1 MTTAITYRLLLVQP
15 RVVFAAL
22 SSEIT
27 LAKDQA
33 DVHYSSVTTGA
44 YTDIRPEM
52 LVCFGSTPGADDLGR
67 VRVRKPADAERIYFG
82 WASRGKGEG
91 EQAFAYGTHITVYD
105 LYKPWTKNP
114 RIDADGTQ
122 YLDYDRDFATYGA
135 SPPIVNLDCGTA
147 VQRDLD
153 PDTELA
159 TFSFNAV
166 NTYMTDPD
174 AAAMYT
180 DWLWELP
187 DEATVTGGALDSH
200 AITFTLPVGAWW
212 VSAYETASTGA
223 VGVRRVLCVAG
234 EPTGTLTKFDQLEI
248 VRRPEGQTLR
258 VRVSEPIP
266 EATYPNGC
274 MAVLWKRQTEDGA
287 AVTPSGLPGHEHIA
301 FVGWHYTD
309 ELDGR
314 ATERG
319 YIDDTVLEFRDLG
332 SWLQVQPGY
341 PITLNRDETPASWY
355 EVRRANIDYAIARLV
370 LQYSNAAMLTDVH
383 WTGAGYD
390 HYPFP
395 SLASQGSTLYEMI
408 DYFAQAVAHRLTC
421 DQWGRLHVRPDP
433 QLMDNAGGATPVA
446 RTTTVQKALTDA
458 DISELRI
465 TETPFPR
472 QNWNWG
478 EAVVAK
484 SQDADVVPQIDVV
497 FAVAPGR
504 APSQGTATAQT
515 GEQLTTTQAEF
526 NARLGH
532 AYARANNPTGGV
544 EFTLTSPDDYAIQPA
559 YMTWLTLTTSAA
571 TAGQRGRVYSAAR
584 VLPAEVSITHDAE
597 RGTQTVRVT
606 AERETSGTPAA
617 TYYPP
622 SNDYGD
628 VPPWTPP
635 DPMTP
640 PTSDW
645 GLGAGVN
652 RLFLIHESGELSVTS
667 TFLQTSS
674 AGGPDYTVVDLSL
687 DGTVLDAVTDPYSP
701 LYLGTGTTVNAWIVT
716 TTKIYHVADIAAVSS
731 RVVTA
736 QHTFA
741 AESDYRTIQTERGVK
756 NWVMVAS
763 YYTGS
768 GVKAARTTNGTTW
781 TEVAVS
787 GEVLSGG
794 GFGPSPGTYDWA
806 IDIDL
811 TAGLPG
817 GWTEMNNDDYVPGV
831 GISRSITQSVGGPAV
846 ATTYTSGA
854 GHLTY
859 LYLHVTSWPA
869 NYGNN
874 AGFDPYWIDV
884 NGAGMDGWYDAAQLG
899 NEHIETA
906 PGDLG
911 SAHFAYG
918 SEGQSQ
924 KQFIIIRRQWNDEGV
939 AGTFTIDRII
949 MAGTGDK
956 PWSGLDD
963 WVPDI
968 GGIVTPTLHVSGK
981 TPGLAYAGAIRGGV
995 GKLCKATD
1003 YGASWALANMPASD
1017 FGASL
1022 GMAFHFP
1029 WHDNSTD
1036 RLYYW
1041 GKFDGTNY
1049 HAYRTEANGITKTAI
1064 TPAAG
1069 YGPAGP
1075 KAWSTS
1081 ATNRNLLALMSYNGT
1096 NVRGDISQDGGDHWN
1111 EILAPVARASGYQ
1124 GVHVAD
1130 DTGILYLWGEAGVAY
1145 TGAGGLSRDDRTGN
1159 ASSSPV
1165 VAIGGW

>member
-15 RVVFAAL
+15 SVVFAAL

-174 AAAMYT
+174 AAAMYSA
-180 DWLWELP
+180 WAWELP
-187 DEATVTGGALDSH
+187 AEATVTGGALDSH

-341 PITLNRDETPASWY
+341 PITINRDESPASWY

-421 DQWGRLHVRPDP
+421 DQWGRLHVRPEP

-571 TAGQRGRVYSAAR
+571 TAGQRGRVYSAQR
-584 VLPAEVSITHDAE
+584 VLPAQVTITHDAE
-597 RGTQTVRVT
+597 RGTQTVRVA
-606 AERETSGTPAA
+606 AEREVYGLPGA

-635 DPMTP
+635 DPVAP

-716 TTKIYHVADIAAVSS
+716 TTRIYYVEDVADVSS
-731 RVVTA
+731 RSVTS

-741 AESDYRTIQTERGVK
+741 VETDYRTIQTERGVA
-756 NWVMVAS
+756 NWVLVSS
-763 YYTGS
+763 YYTGT
-768 GVKAARTTNGTTW
+768 GVMVARTTDGSTW
-781 TEVAVS
+781 NEVS
-787 GEVLSGG
+787 VLSGG
-794 GFGPSPGTYDWA
+794 AGDLLDTFNVPGIASTGADSTVSLSAGITYLVRVTGVIVRGGGFKADAQYGTDDDWATYTRDNHINLDGLAYATAIDGTY
-806 IDIDL
+806 
-811 TAGLPG
+811 
-817 GWTEMNNDDYVPGV
+817 NDAH
-831 GISRSITQSVGGPAV
+831 S
-846 ATTYTSGA
+846 
-854 GHLTY
+854 
-859 LYLHVTSWPA
+859 
-869 NYGNN
+869 
-874 AGFDPYWIDV
+874 
-884 NGAGMDGWYDAAQLG
+884 YDFL
-899 NEHIETA
+899 
-906 PGDLG
+906 
-911 SAHFAYG
+911 
-918 SEGQSQ
+918 
-924 KQFIIIRRQWNDEGV
+924 V
-939 AGTFTIDRII
+939 
-949 MAGTGDK
+949 TGDGTTINITFIDY
-956 PWSGLDD
+956 PYYDNSASWTVEIFG
-963 WVPDI
+963 DI
-968 GGIVTPTLHVSGK
+968 TLSPQIPTLHVSGK
-981 TPGLAYAGAIRGGV
+981 TAGLAYTGAVSGSTGRLY
-995 GKLCKATD
+995 KTTD
-1003 YGASWALANMPASD
+1003 YGATWFQTSIPASD
-1017 FGASL
+1017 FGADWL
-1022 GMAFHFP
+1022 GGAFHFP
-1029 WHDNSTD
+1029 WHDNAGEV
-1036 RLYYW
+1036 LYYW
-1041 GKFDGTNY
+1041 GKHDGPDY

>member
-1 MTTAITYRLLLVQP
+1 MSTAIAYRLLLVQP

-122 YLDYDRDFATYGA
+122 YLDYDRDFATYSA

-159 TFSFNAV
+159 TFEFNAIH
-166 NTYMTDPD
+166 TYMTDPD
-174 AAAMYT
+174 ADAMYT

-187 DEATVTGGALDSH
+187 AEATVTGGALDSH
-200 AITFTLPVGAWW
+200 AITFTLPIGAWW

-234 EPTGTLTKFDQLEI
+234 EPDGTLTKFDQLELT
-248 VRRPEGQTLR
+248 RRLEGQTLR
-258 VRVSEPIP
+258 VRVSESIP

-314 ATERG
+314 ASERG
-319 YIDDTVLEFRDLG
+319 YIDDTYMEFRDLG
-332 SWLQVQPGY
+332 GWLQVQPGY
-341 PITLNRDETPASWY
+341 PITINRDETPASWY
-355 EVRRANIDYAIARLV
+355 EVRNANIDYAIARLI
-370 LQYSNAAMLTDVH
+370 QGYSNAADLTDFH
-383 WTGAGYD
+383 WTGAGYE

-395 SLASQGSTLYEMI
+395 SLASQGTTLYEMI
-408 DYFAQAVAHRLTC
+408 DYFARAVAHRLTC
-421 DQWGRLHVRPDP
+421 DQWGRLHVKPDP
-433 QLMDNAGGATPVA
+433 QLLDNVGGSTPVA

-497 FAVAPGR
+497 FAVAPGQ

-532 AYARANNPTGGV
+532 AYARANTPTSGI
-544 EFTLTSPDDYAIQPA
+544 EFVLTSPDDFAIQPA
-559 YMTWLTLTTSAA
+559 YMTWLTLTTSTA
-571 TAGQRGRVYSAAR
+571 TAGQRGRVYSAQR
-584 VLPAEVSITHDAE
+584 VLPAQVTITHDAE
-597 RGTQTVRVT
+597 RGTQAVRVQ
-606 AERETSGTPAA
+606 AEREVYGTPAA

-635 DPMTP
+635 DPTP
-640 PTSDW
+640 PPASDW
-645 GLGAGVN
+645 DLGANVN
-652 RLFLIHESGELSVTS
+652 RLFLVHASGELSITN
-667 TFLQTSS
+667 TFTRTSS
-674 AGGPDYTVVDLSL
+674 AGGPSYTVVNLAL
-687 DGTVLDAVTDPYSP
+687 NGTVLDAVTDPYSP

-716 TTKIYHVADIAAVSS
+716 TTRIYYVTDVADVSS
-731 RVVTA
+731 RSVTS

-741 AESDYRTIQTERGVK
+741 AESDYRTIQTERGTR
-756 NWVMVAS
+756 NWAVVAS
-763 YYTGS
+763 YYGAS
-768 GVKAARTTNGTTW
+768 GVKACRTTDGATWIEVTVSSGLPSGGSGQIEWTTTYSQFKSGGTGPDGTFNLSVNG
-781 TEVAVS
+781 S
-787 GEVLSGG
+787 VLSAAWSRGG
-794 GFGPSPGTYDWA
+794 GWWDETGLRVTVVSAVPVTSIKWRARRLELSPTAAAGSWSFTSNSYEYLKGLLVPNGIETNISETNDGTWA
-806 IDIDL
+806 IFACTYGTPQNI
-811 TAGLPG
+811 TYFESFGG
-817 GWTEMNNDDYVPGV
+817 GWRGTPNPTGFPTTNN
-831 GISRSITQSVGGPAV
+831 IEFEI
-846 ATTYTSGA
+846 
-854 GHLTY
+854 LE
-859 LYLHVTSWPA
+859 
-869 NYGNN
+869 
-874 AGFDPYWIDV
+874 V
-884 NGAGMDGWYDAAQLG
+884 NGQPNAV
-899 NEHIETA
+899 
-906 PGDLG
+906 G
-911 SAHFAYG
+911 SP
-918 SEGQSQ
+918 S
-924 KQFIIIRRQWNDEGV
+924 RPLV
-939 AGTFTIDRII
+939 
-949 MAGTGDK
+949 
-956 PWSGLDD
+956 
-963 WVPDI
+963 
-968 GGIVTPTLHVSGK
+968 HVSGK
-981 TPGLAYAGAIRGGV
+981 TPGLCYVTAFSGGV
-995 GKLCKATD
+995 GRLFRSSN
-1003 YGASWALANMPASD
+1003 YGANWALTNLPASD
-1017 FGASL
+1017 FGHEL
-1022 GMAFHFP
+1022 GGGLHFP
-1029 WHDNSTD
+1029 WHNN
-1036 RLYYW
+1036 LNELLCYW
-1041 GKFDGTNY
+1041 GKYDGAD
-1049 HAYRTEANGITKTAI
+1049 HRAYRTEANGATKIAI
-1064 TPAAG
+1064 PPAAG
-1069 YGPAGP
+1069 FGPAGP

-1081 ATNRNLLALMSYNGT
+1081 TANRNLLALMAADET
-1096 NVRGDISQDGGDHWN
+1096 KVRGYLSQDGGDHYSYIVP
-1111 EILAPVARASGYQ
+1111 EAARAGGYA

-1130 DTGILYLWGEAGVAY
+1130 DSGVLYLWGGAGVAY
-1145 TGAGGLSRDDRTGN
+1145 TGAMGQPRDNRTGN